1 VLRGLVAGA
10 IAVSGCYAPT
20 PATGVPCPD
29 GVCPSGQICDL
40 GSQTCGFATVDAAP
54 TDGFGDASTCP
65 TGCGDTAPIC
75 EAGTCR
81 ACLADSECA
90 SDACLE
96 YTGRCADET
105 EVIYVAPGGGGGDCT
120 RMQPC
125 RPGTA
130 FNRVQ
135 ANRTVIRLAP
145 GNYVEQLKTNTEGD
159 VTTIVSGP
167 MRDPSAVVVSSK
179 TAATAVL
186 EGPTVLEGVTLV
198 ATSGDGVTAM
208 ADATLHRVHITQAME
223 SGIEAF
229 APVHLFD
236 SRIDEAA
243 THGIYSAT
251 TGIEVEV
258 VRSRI
263 VDCTSGGITL
273 ASPARLTV
281 ASSVIA
287 RNGTATSPN
296 GGIFVAAP
304 LMGSAIRYSTIAS
317 NRIDPANGA
326 PGIRCGE
333 ALSVSDSI
341 IATNGMGVAQVDA
354 ACVTTNSLYTAPMA
368 SGTGNMLGAPM
379 FVDEDYHISSQSA
392 ARNVG
397 AQVNGLPADIDGES
411 RPRGMAPDVGA
422 DEIP

>member
-1 VLRGLVAGA
+1 MLRGLVAGA

-29 GVCPSGQICDL
+29 GVCPSGQTCDP
-40 GSQTCGFATVDAAP
+40 GSQTCGFATIDAAP
-54 TDGFGDASTCP
+54 TDGFVDASSCS
-65 TGCGDTAPIC
+65 TGCGGTAPIC

-105 EVIYVAPGGGGGDCT
+105 EVIYAAPGGGGGECT

-125 RPGTA
+125 RLGTA
-130 FNRVQ
+130 FNRLQ
-135 ANRTVIRLAP
+135 PDRTVIRLAP
-145 GNYVEQLKTNTEGD
+145 GDYAEELKTSANG
-159 VTTIVSGP
+159 VTTIISGP
-167 MRDPSAVVVSSK
+167 TRDPSAVVVSSK
-179 TAATAVL
+179 TGATAVL

-198 ATSGDGVTAM
+198 AKSGDGVTAM

-287 RNGTATSPN
+287 RNGTPTSPN
-296 GGIFVAAP
+296 GGINVAAP
-304 LMGSAIRYSTIAS
+304 LMGSAIRYSTIAN
-317 NRIDPANGA
+317 NRIDPASGA
-326 PGIRCGE
+326 PGIRCGG

-354 ACVTTNSLYTAPMA
+354 ACVTTSSLYTAPMA

-397 AQVNGLPADIDGES
+397 TQGAVIPADIDGES